1 MNRVNTYDKA
11 PDDAARGTIGR
22 TRVVQLAVLGL
33 AAAVG
38 LAIYFTADPAR
49 SSRLPVTAEAP
60 AAMDSSRFILNALL
74 VPALDSDALPLRWVD
89 PRPASRCGP
98 NTTLRVNGEPL
109 LAGALVPN
117 TPFELEWQA
126 DGCRPFGAAGPRF
139 DGAIKLTVFRED
151 WGFSAMVKPSDLRV
165 TSVENV
171 TALIQP
177 GAASLHTDAEPDNT
191 VNRTALRADGSL
203 PRR

>member
-11 PDDAARGTIGR
+11 PGDAARGTTNR
-22 TRVVQLAVLGL
+22 TRFVQLTVLAL
-33 AAAVG
+33 AAVG
-38 LAIYFTADPAR
+38 LAIYLTANTAR
-49 SSRLPVTAEAP
+49 SDRLPVTAAAP

-74 VPALDSDALPLRWVD
+74 VPALDIDALPLRWVD

-171 TALIQP
+171 TTLIQP
-177 GAASLHTDAEPDNT
+177 GAASLPTDAEADNA
-191 VNRTALRADGSL
+191 VKRTALRSDGSL

>member
-11 PDDAARGTIGR
+11 PDDVAGGTIH
-22 TRVVQLAVLGL
+22 TRVVQLTALGL
-33 AAAVG
+33 AVAVG
-38 LAIYFTADPAR
+38 LAIYLTSDTAR
-49 SSRLPVTAEAP
+49 SSRLPVTAAAP
-60 AAMDSSRFILNALL
+60 AAMDSSRFILNAFL
-74 VPALDSDALPLRWVD
+74 VPALDIDALPLRWVD

-117 TPFELEWQA
+117 MPFELEWQA

-139 DGAIKLTVFRED
+139 DGAVKLMVFRED
-151 WGFSAMVKPSDLRV
+151 WGFSAMVKPSALRV

-177 GAASLHTDAEPDNT
+177 GAASLHTDAEADNA
-191 VNRTALRADGSL
+191 VKRTALRADGSL